1 MPDILST
8 VLAMQGLWWLVVVSF
23 VAGLVR
29 GFSGFGSGLVLLPA
43 TAAALGPVAGIT
55 AMTIADLV
63 GPSLIVRRA
72 LRAVHLPDLARLLC
86 ATAVALP
93 VGVALLLLLD
103 PVVFRYG
110 LSIVALV
117 TLGFLI
123 SGLRYRGVL
132 SPPLIYATGGLA
144 GLLGGT
150 VGVPG
155 PPIITLYLAS
165 TLPPAT
171 IRATILVYIVVY
183 DLYLLGVYALNGR
196 LLAEALLVGA
206 LLAIPNIAGNSLG
219 AVIFRPSLERF
230 YRATAY
236 AIIAVSALSALPL
249 WD

>member
-1 MPDILST
+1 MPDTIAAA
-8 VLAMQGLWWLVVVSF
+8 LATQGLWWLVAVSF

-43 TAAALGPVAGIT
+43 TAAVLGPLAGIT
-55 AMTIADLV
+55 AMTVADLA

-72 LRAVHLPDLARLLC
+72 VREVHVPDLARLLG
-86 ATAVALP
+86 ATALALP
-93 VGVALLLLLD
+93 LGVALLLLLD

-110 LSIVALV
+110 LAIVALT
-117 TLGFLI
+117 TLGFLM
-123 SGLRYRGVL
+123 SGLRYRGTL
-132 SPPLIYATGGLA
+132 TPPLIYTTGGLA

-165 TLPPAT
+165 TLPAAS
-171 IRATILVYIVVY
+171 IRATILVYLFVY
-183 DLYLLGVYALNGR
+183 DIYLLGLYALKGR
-196 LLAEALLVGA
+196 LLVEALVIGVFLAVPNIVGNSVGA
-206 LLAIPNIAGNSLG
+206 K
-219 AVIFRPSLERF
+219 IFRPSLERF

-236 AIIAVSALSALPL
+236 VIIAFSALSALPL